1 MKRRRN
7 HHLVDHRV
15 DQVSYHRPNHGRDE
29 IYEFHCN
36 KWIEDSPMVPPRQRP
51 IPGDVGEHMYD
62 AIVNPAACGEDNHS
76 TETEG
81 PSEPRYAVASV
92 HHSPWFAESEQS
104 L

>member
-1 MKRRRN
+1 MRRRRN

-15 DQVSYHRPNHGRDE
+15 DRARYYRQNRGGDE
-29 IYEFHCN
+29 IYESHCN
-36 KWIEDSPMVPPRQRP
+36 EGVEDSPMVPPKQQS

-62 AIVNPAACGEDNHS
+62 AIVNHAACGKDNHS

-92 HHSPWFAESEQS
+92 HHSP
-104 L
+104 